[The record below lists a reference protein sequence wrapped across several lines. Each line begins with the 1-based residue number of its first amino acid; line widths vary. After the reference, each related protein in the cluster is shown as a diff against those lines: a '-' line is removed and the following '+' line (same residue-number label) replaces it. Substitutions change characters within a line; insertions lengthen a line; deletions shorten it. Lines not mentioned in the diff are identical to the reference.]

1 MGLFFK
7 SKKEKQEEEDLK
19 EYLDLVDKMEEETD
33 KELGKIKLTDLFKK
47 DPEEEELLKYIPEE
61 ELKKEEAEKKTANI
75 FSFITGGVLLSIIV
89 VIIILLNVFSY
100 VVKDDLH
107 KIELAN
113 IQKYYKDRYGSSTKI
128 DKIEYICYKDAEKN
142 DVCSDVIYAKTNKD
156 EVILKQ
162 GDVYADNI
170 TISKY
175 YDDYKNYL
183 NETNPNLDLIINN
196 PVISDADL
204 NPVYYKYID
213 YSKALPA
220 NDNFRNLLE
229 NKKIIVN
236 DTIMYQGEID
246 IDGLKRFYDYLSPES
261 KFVFIKV
268 NKGIPSNVKIVTAD
282 ALIDLYVTATL
293 YPDNGITYYQLDPL
307 VNNVSN
313 VNINK
318 ISPSSIQ
325 TLDKNYEF
333 TNAYS
338 ITTERGNVRSDNIMQ
353 IPTYYL
359 VMFDNM
365 INGDHM
371 YEVGSSKELD
381 PKQYKEYNSIYLGGK
396 TYIVSNTN
404 LILGNKQKIQ
414 KGLFN

>member
-1 MGLFFK
+1 
-7 SKKEKQEEEDLK
+7 
-19 EYLDLVDKMEEETD
+19 
-33 KELGKIKLTDLFKK
+33 
-47 DPEEEELLKYIPEE
+47 
-61 ELKKEEAEKKTANI
+61 
-75 FSFITGGVLLSIIV
+75 
-89 VIIILLNVFSY
+89 
-100 VVKDDLH
+100 
-107 KIELAN
+107 
-113 IQKYYKDRYGSSTKI
+113 
-128 DKIEYICYKDAEKN
+128 
-142 DVCSDVIYAKTNKD
+142 
-156 EVILKQ
+156 
-162 GDVYADNI
+162 
-170 TISKY
+170 
-175 YDDYKNYL
+175 
-183 NETNPNLDLIINN
+183 
-196 PVISDADL
+196 
-204 NPVYYKYID
+204 
-213 YSKALPA
+213 
-220 NDNFRNLLE
+220 
-229 NKKIIVN
+229 
-236 DTIMYQGEID
+236 MYQGEID
-246 IDGLKRFYDYLSPES
+246 VEGLKRFYDYLSPES

-282 ALIDLYVTATL
+282 AFIDLYVTATL
-293 YPDNGITYYQLDPL
+293 YPDDGITYYQLDPL

-318 ISPSSIQ
+318 ISPSSIE

-338 ITTERGNVRSDNIMQ
+338 ITTERGNVRSDNNVQ

-365 INGDHM
+365 INGDYM